1 MVFLWTIITDWVNKH
16 DKWDSFEDLDISSC
30 QQDQS
35 GSKQA
40 ADDRWDSTSTFN
52 D

>member
-1 MVFLWTIITDWVNKH
+1 MINE
-16 DKWDSFEDLDISSC
+16 SFEDLGISC

-40 ADDRWDSTSTFN
+40 ADDRWDSASTFN